1 MFGRDLA
8 LKNNSRWDQ
17 RDQVGDQHGTIRNHH
32 PVDGPQHHPR
42 REQGVHAERNRACI
56 TTAKGLHRLREKT
69 NGGEERRCVTDEFS
83 WHGEH
88 PLVAWTPE
96 VGDL

>member
-1 MFGRDLA
+1 MFGSDLA

-17 RDQVGDQHGTIRNHH
+17 RDQVRDQHGTIRDHQ
-32 PVDGPQHHPR
+32 PIEGPQQHPR
-42 REQGVHAERNRACI
+42 GESGVHAERNRACI

-69 NGGEERRCVTDEFS
+69 NGGEGRRCVTDEFS

-88 PLVAWTPE
+88 SPVAWTLG
-96 VGDL
+96 VGDQ